1 MMSSVCYT
9 VRTHSI
15 PSMMSSVCYSLD
27 YPVYNRTIGH
37 VDGVISF
44 LPSEIDNSSFFEH
57 PYPSYPVEVEDL
69 EGIRRRWVIE
79 GFLMILGISING
91 LYISNIKLHTSR
103 LLPLLFYICFSTVMF
118 LITRSLSGEIT
129 SPLKLGLPT
138 GLSEEITL
146 PFILGAS
153 TFLSGK
159 ITGPSILKIS
169 TCQSGEMTS
178 LFILG
183 ILSFNGY
190 LLLQFLCNSPL
201 TPINMRSSLVIRY
214 IHHSCFIPVTRSRR
228 YGISLRFTSIL
239 LVISMISTA
248 LIPDISLAPRSQTM
262 LSVVFVYLEF
272 ELPAQSVSSFSITVD
287 IGLESSDSIDW
298 SHLPPD
304 LARGIVNRMI
314 TFKDYIAAIGV
325 SHIWRSACS
334 SISRGPQLPLPAL
347 MLSEPLFTDMRTL
360 FSLYDNS
367 HHRLQLS
374 EVRGK
379 RIWGSQHGWVVTL
392 GSRYV
397 TQLVHLMTGNRI
409 NLPQIQRLAPQEEWF
424 CLVRKFNLLKDPTDE
439 STFVVIVIFGPMN
452 SLAFTRAAFNRRR
465 EGEWVVVANPENLKF
480 KDVAHFNGQIYAL
493 CDNGKLVRFE
503 PVAPFANMVQVVADH
518 PQDVGAH
525 RKIYLVESLGNLYG
539 VFRNGFLIPS
549 ERRFATT
556 SFFVYKFNF
565 NASAWEEVTHL
576 EGHAFFC
583 W

>member
-1 MMSSVCYT
+1 
-9 VRTHSI
+9 
-15 PSMMSSVCYSLD
+15 
-27 YPVYNRTIGH
+27 
-37 VDGVISF
+37 
-44 LPSEIDNSSFFEH
+44 
-57 PYPSYPVEVEDL
+57 
-69 EGIRRRWVIE
+69 
-79 GFLMILGISING
+79 
-91 LYISNIKLHTSR
+91 
-103 LLPLLFYICFSTVMF
+103 
-118 LITRSLSGEIT
+118 
-129 SPLKLGLPT
+129 
-138 GLSEEITL
+138 
-146 PFILGAS
+146 
-153 TFLSGK
+153 
-159 ITGPSILKIS
+159 
-169 TCQSGEMTS
+169 
-178 LFILG
+178 
-183 ILSFNGY
+183 
-190 LLLQFLCNSPL
+190 
-201 TPINMRSSLVIRY
+201 MRSSLVIRY

-248 LIPDISLAPRSQTM
+248 LIPDISLTPRSQMM
-262 LSVVFVYLEF
+262 LSIVFVYLKF

-287 IGLESSDSIDW
+287 IGLESSDSNDW

-325 SHIWRSACS
+325 SHIWRSARS

-347 MLSEPLFTDMRTL
+347 MLSEPLLTDMRTL

-367 HHRLQLS
+367 HHRFQLS

-439 STFVVIVIFGPMN
+439 STFLVIVIFGPMN

-576 EGHAFFC
+576 EGRAFFVGDSNSFSWRFPTSRSDC
-583 W
+583 IYFTDDHWVWRKFPRKAYGGHDVGLFDMATRDILPLKFGKDKPRFYSRPIFVTRNDKL

>member
-1 MMSSVCYT
+1 
-9 VRTHSI
+9 
-15 PSMMSSVCYSLD
+15 
-27 YPVYNRTIGH
+27 
-37 VDGVISF
+37 
-44 LPSEIDNSSFFEH
+44 
-57 PYPSYPVEVEDL
+57 
-69 EGIRRRWVIE
+69 
-79 GFLMILGISING
+79 
-91 LYISNIKLHTSR
+91 
-103 LLPLLFYICFSTVMF
+103 
-118 LITRSLSGEIT
+118 
-129 SPLKLGLPT
+129 
-138 GLSEEITL
+138 
-146 PFILGAS
+146 
-153 TFLSGK
+153 
-159 ITGPSILKIS
+159 
-169 TCQSGEMTS
+169 
-178 LFILG
+178 
-183 ILSFNGY
+183 
-190 LLLQFLCNSPL
+190 
-201 TPINMRSSLVIRY
+201 
-214 IHHSCFIPVTRSRR
+214 
-228 YGISLRFTSIL
+228 
-239 LVISMISTA
+239 
-248 LIPDISLAPRSQTM
+248 
-262 LSVVFVYLEF
+262 
-272 ELPAQSVSSFSITVD
+272 
-287 IGLESSDSIDW
+287 
-298 SHLPPD
+298 
-304 LARGIVNRMI
+304 MI

-334 SISRGPQLPLPAL
+334 SISRRPQLPLPAL
-347 MLSEPLFTDMRTL
+347 MLSEPLLTDMRTL

-439 STFVVIVIFGPMN
+439 STFLVIVIFGPMN

-576 EGHAFFC
+576 EGHAFFVGDGNSFSRRFPTSIIPSRSDC
-583 W
+583 IYFTDDHWVWRKFPRMAYGGHDVGLFDMATRGILPLKFGEDKPRFYSRPIFVTRNDKL

>member
-1 MMSSVCYT
+1 MFCFVAFIVKHRVT

-57 PYPSYPVEVEDL
+57 PYPFYPVEVEDL
-69 EGIRRRWVIE
+69 EGIRRRWMIE

-118 LITRSLSGEIT
+118 LISTSLSGEIT

-178 LFILG
+178 PFILG

-248 LIPDISLAPRSQTM
+248 LIPDISLTPRSQMM
-262 LSVVFVYLEF
+262 LSIVFVYLKF

-287 IGLESSDSIDW
+287 IGLESSDSNDW

-347 MLSEPLFTDMRTL
+347 MLSEPLLTDMRTL

-409 NLPQIQRLAPQEEWF
+409 NLPQIQRLAPQE
-424 CLVRKFNLLKDPTDE
+424 
-439 STFVVIVIFGPMN
+439 
-452 SLAFTRAAFNRRR
+452 
-465 EGEWVVVANPENLKF
+465 
-480 KDVAHFNGQIYAL
+480 
-493 CDNGKLVRFE
+493 
-503 PVAPFANMVQVVADH
+503 
-518 PQDVGAH
+518 
-525 RKIYLVESLGNLYG
+525 
-539 VFRNGFLIPS
+539 
-549 ERRFATT
+549 
-556 SFFVYKFNF
+556 
-565 NASAWEEVTHL
+565 
-576 EGHAFFC
+576 
-583 W
+583 

>member
-118 LITRSLSGEIT
+118 LISRSLSGEIT

-178 LFILG
+178 PFILG

-228 YGISLRFTSIL
+228 YGISLRFTGIL

-248 LIPDISLAPRSQTM
+248 LIPDISLAPRSQMM
-262 LSVVFVYLEF
+262 LSIVFVYLKF

-287 IGLESSDSIDW
+287 IGLESSDSNDW

-347 MLSEPLFTDMRTL
+347 MLSEPLLTDMRTL

-493 CDNGKLVRFE
+493 CDNGKLVRFD

-525 RKIYLVESLGNLYG
+525 RKTYLVESLGNLYG
-539 VFRNGFLIPS
+539 VFRN
-549 ERRFATT
+549 
-556 SFFVYKFNF
+556 
-565 NASAWEEVTHL
+565 
-576 EGHAFFC
+576 
-583 W
+583 

>member
-1 MMSSVCYT
+1 MMSSVG
-9 VRTHSI
+9 
-15 PSMMSSVCYSLD
+15 YSLD

-118 LITRSLSGEIT
+118 LISTSLSGEIT

-178 LFILG
+178 PFILG

-248 LIPDISLAPRSQTM
+248 LIPDISLTPRSQMM
-262 LSVVFVYLEF
+262 LSIVFVYLKF

-287 IGLESSDSIDW
+287 IGLESSDSNDW

-347 MLSEPLFTDMRTL
+347 MLSEPLLTDMRTL

-409 NLPQIQRLAPQEEWF
+409 NLPQIQRLAPQE
-424 CLVRKFNLLKDPTDE
+424 
-439 STFVVIVIFGPMN
+439 
-452 SLAFTRAAFNRRR
+452 
-465 EGEWVVVANPENLKF
+465 
-480 KDVAHFNGQIYAL
+480 
-493 CDNGKLVRFE
+493 
-503 PVAPFANMVQVVADH
+503 
-518 PQDVGAH
+518 
-525 RKIYLVESLGNLYG
+525 
-539 VFRNGFLIPS
+539 
-549 ERRFATT
+549 
-556 SFFVYKFNF
+556 
-565 NASAWEEVTHL
+565 
-576 EGHAFFC
+576 
-583 W
+583 